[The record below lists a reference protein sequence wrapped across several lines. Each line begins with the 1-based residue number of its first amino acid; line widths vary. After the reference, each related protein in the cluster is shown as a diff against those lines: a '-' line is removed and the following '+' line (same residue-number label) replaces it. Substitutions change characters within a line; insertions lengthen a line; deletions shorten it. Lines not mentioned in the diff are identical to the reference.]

1 MNYTHYERALSK
13 PRINRFLFAVNGDIA
28 AAIKLYQLNIQLSQ
42 NLFGLIGIF
51 EVTLRNHIDH
61 YYKTK
66 MDDKEWLRN
75 QFSEKGKF
83 SKLSHKMHKY
93 ESYFHVQNTIK
104 KLAHYYHHDK
114 LVSALNFG
122 FWIYMF
128 APIQFREGGQ
138 DLHKIFIR
146 RKVGTN
152 RKMIFEDL
160 NQVRKLRNRI
170 AHHEPL
176 CFNNNNQISTLST
189 MKNYQIIIKYI
200 QWLGY
205 LPGKLFPELDEVPG
219 INEEIIALDYNS

>member
-1 MNYTHYERALSK
+1 
-13 PRINRFLFAVNGDIA
+13 
-28 AAIKLYQLNIQLSQ
+28 
-42 NLFGLIGIF
+42 
-51 EVTLRNHIDH
+51 
-61 YYKTK
+61 
-66 MDDKEWLRN
+66 
-75 QFSEKGKF
+75 
-83 SKLSHKMHKY
+83 MHKY
-93 ESYFHVQNTIK
+93 ESHFHVQNTIE
-104 KLAHYYHHDK
+104 KLAHHYHHDK

-160 NQVRKLRNRI
+160 NQIRKLRNRI

-200 QWLGY
+200 HWLGY
-205 LPGKLFPELDEVPG
+205 LPGKLFLELDEVPG